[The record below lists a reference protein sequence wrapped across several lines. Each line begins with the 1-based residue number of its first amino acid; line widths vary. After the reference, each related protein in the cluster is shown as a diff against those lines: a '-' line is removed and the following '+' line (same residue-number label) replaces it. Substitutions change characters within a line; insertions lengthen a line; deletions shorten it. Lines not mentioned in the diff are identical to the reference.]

1 MKIEI
6 CDTAGLC
13 FGASRAIQIVLKN
26 LKGKKQVCIYKPLLH
41 NENVMTR
48 LKSMGAKVL
57 DDLNQ
62 INCSDYVIL
71 RAHGEEKFVYDY
83 LSDNNIEFFDCI
95 CPNVKRVRD
104 LALRKQNEGF
114 SIIVLGNYKN
124 GKLHDETISLLSYLN
139 NPIVISK
146 TSDLKTLVFDKN
158 KKYYLVSQTTFPKKD
173 FITITNGLQKLFAK
187 QNISFDFCDTICKV
201 PIMNIKKSIELA
213 KRSDIVVVYGSKT
226 SSNTTELYNNIK
238 NFAYTIFS
246 LNTKEILLDIKKF
259 LESSNKSIDDIN
271 IALVAGASTFKEDL
285 ISVKQVIEKSFNKQ
299 SV

>member
-1 MKIEI
+1 MN
-6 CDTAGLC
+6 DV
-13 FGASRAIQIVLKN
+13 S
-26 LKGKKQVCIYKPLLH
+26 
-41 NENVMTR
+41 
-48 LKSMGAKVL
+48 
-57 DDLNQ
+57 Q

-71 RAHGEEKFVYDY
+71 RAHGEEKCVYDY

-104 LALRKQNEGF
+104 LALRKQNEEF

-187 QNISFDFCDTICKV
+187 QTGYLAFPSTDTK
-201 PIMNIKKSIELA
+201 
-213 KRSDIVVVYGSKT
+213 Y
-226 SSNTTELYNNIK
+226 
-238 NFAYTIFS
+238 
-246 LNTKEILLDIKKF
+246 
-259 LESSNKSIDDIN
+259 
-271 IALVAGASTFKEDL
+271 
-285 ISVKQVIEKSFNKQ
+285 
-299 SV
+299 